1 MLTVGSF
8 SISSNIAEKTKTS
21 TLRFMA
27 EDACLL
33 LAEKASS
40 GDSIG
45 IDLCR
50 DYVCVLDLGLFELSL
65 RLSDRANGSGP
76 RLVTCTYHYRDAY

>member
-1 MLTVGSF
+1 MLTVGSL
-8 SISSNIAEKTKTS
+8 SISSNIAAQTKTS

-33 LAEKASS
+33 LSEKSS
-40 GDSIG
+40 SSNSIAV
-45 IDLCR
+45 DLCK

-65 RLSDRANGSGP
+65 RLTDKTNGSGP
-76 RLVTCTYHYRDAY
+76 R

>member
-1 MLTVGSF
+1 MLTVGSL
-8 SISSNIAEKTKTS
+8 SISSNIAAQTKTS

-33 LAEKASS
+33 LSEKSS
-40 GDSIG
+40 SNPSAV
-45 IDLCR
+45 DLCK

-65 RLSDRANGSGP
+65 RLTDKTNGSGP
-76 RLVTCTYHYRDAY
+76 R

>member
-1 MLTVGSF
+1 MLTVGNL

-33 LAEKASS
+33 ISEKASS
-40 GDSIG
+40 SDVVAT
-45 IDLCR
+45 DLCQ

-65 RLSDRANGSGP
+65 RLSDKANGSVP
-76 RLVTCTYHYRDAY
+76 RLVPL